1 MCQKNCVSPC
11 EGCTRV
17 ANPNACENKLC
28 KEWKAW
34 FLSRWA
40 KIHAFGRKYGVK
52 G

>member
-17 ANPNACENKLC
+17 VNPDACENKLC
-28 KEWKAW
+28 KDWKAW

-40 KIHAFGRKYGVK
+40 KIYGFGRKYGVK